1 MRLIKSIPAIFDGV
15 VDRLMM
21 VVGAL
26 LAFAALS
33 IFIDVSLRF
42 LRVGSLTWV
51 QEVTTYILLWSAF
64 LGAAWLLRKDRHI
77 VMDAVIERLRPRVQD
92 RLNVVTS
99 ILGTILF
106 LVITYYS
113 AQTTWDAFQK
123 GTLLVRTIVMPPKAP
138 IMVIIPI
145 GSFLLFIQYIKR
157 SYKYL
162 GRWRAPAE

>member
-1 MRLIKSIPAIFDGV
+1 MRLIRRLSDIYDRV
-15 VDRLMM
+15 VDYML
-21 VVGAL
+21 VVVAIL

-33 IFIDVSLRF
+33 LFVDISLRMPR
-42 LRVGSLTWV
+42 LGSLMWV
-51 QEVTTYILLWSAF
+51 HEVTTYILLWSAF

-77 VMDAVIERLRPRVQD
+77 VMDALIERLGPRAQN
-92 RLNVVTS
+92 RLNAVTS

-123 GTLLVRTIVMPPKAP
+123 GTLLVRTIVSPPKGP
-138 IMVIIPI
+138 IMIIIPI
-145 GSFLLFIQYIKR
+145 GSFMLLIQFARR
-157 SYKYL
+157 SHDYL